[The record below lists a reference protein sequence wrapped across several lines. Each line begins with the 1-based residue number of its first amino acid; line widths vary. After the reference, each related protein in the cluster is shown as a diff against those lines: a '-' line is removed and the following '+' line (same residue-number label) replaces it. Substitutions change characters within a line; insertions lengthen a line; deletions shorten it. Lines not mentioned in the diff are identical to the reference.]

1 MGVDLVEYDIE
12 KDEARKAEMKKLTG
26 GSTMVPVIDVEGIV
40 IRGYAADEIRYAV
53 EKKRK
58 EKR

>member
-1 MGVDLVEYDIE
+1 M
-12 KDEARKAEMKKLTG
+12 RKLTG

-40 IRGYAADEIRYAV
+40 IRGYAADEIKYAV

-58 EKR
+58 GAR